1 MEKKIE
7 NVCRAAVRVFGDEH
21 QTRKAVEEMGELLT
35 ALARLRDGRASEK
48 EVITEIAD
56 VLITVSQLGI
66 MFGID
71 EVSREVERKIDR
83 LAGRIAEKLIDDFQE
98 GIAGDRVLFR
108 SNDLVTKTAE
118 MIKSASSLSDTEL
131 MLKEIN
137 YHKK

>member
-1 MEKKIE
+1 MENKIE
-7 NVCRAAVRVFGDEH
+7 SICQAAIRAFGEEH
-21 QTRKAVEEMGELLT
+21 QTQKAVEEMGELLM

-48 EVITEIAD
+48 DVITEIAD

-66 MFGID
+66 MFGVD

-98 GIAGDRVLFR
+98 GIAGDRVMFR
-108 SNDLVTKTAE
+108 CNKVVTKTAE
-118 MIKSASSLSDTEL
+118 MIMSASSLSDTEL
-131 MLKEIN
+131 MVKEIN